1 MTRRVAPR
9 LVVGAQP
16 SDRSKRSSPRMM
28 TTDHPHRSPRFRVAM
43 TAAVMVLALSTCNP
57 GFGSDGQDLAKD
69 WESGLGAS
77 AERGNLPLD
86 PSLADDAEGVGW
98 SGQVSTPSPEP
109 QAEPIHLPPVQ
120 TQRPKLRLEGWTP
133 GPGRDVIAELMR
145 VEGVAF
151 ATTLMIGDVLIGEGP
166 AAVPVR
172 FAGVD
177 PEGFRVLT
185 PQVTADAVEVWHR
198 LNEGDAAFTHDAG
211 HRLKLPL
218 GVRVPAAQG
227 QTVRVGAYASN
238 GVPPVADAI
247 VSHRTARA
255 LGLPPA
261 NAVLLSLQ
269 PGAHPDAVAKRVR
282 QVTGL
287 EPQVLQDPQTRR
299 AFLSGASARKAF
311 QPFSYIDNGDGMIQ
325 IDQGWVRRNIVYAKV
340 PIFRGSVLC
349 HRLMIDQ
356 LRGALQEVAD
366 KGLAHLIDPTQYGG
380 CWVPR
385 HIDFNPSRPLSMHA
399 WGIAV
404 DFNVSTNGLGQVP
417 QMDRRIV
424 QIFEKWGF
432 AWGGH
437 WKRPDGMHFEL
448 AALMGSSPQG

>member
-1 MTRRVAPR
+1 
-9 LVVGAQP
+9 
-16 SDRSKRSSPRMM
+16 MM
-28 TTDHPHRSPRFRVAM
+28 TTDHSHRSTRFRVAM
-43 TAAVMVLALSTCNP
+43 MVATVGLVMSTCNP
-57 GFGSDGQDLAKD
+57 GFGSNEQGLAKE
-69 WESGLGAS
+69 WEEGVGAS

-98 SGQVSTPSPEP
+98 TGQVTTPSPAP
-109 QAEPIHLPPVQ
+109 HAEPIDLPPVQ
-120 TQRPKLRLEGWTP
+120 TQRPKLRLDGWAP
-133 GPGRDVIAELMR
+133 GPGRDTVAELMG

-151 ATTLMIGDVLIGEGP
+151 ATTLMLGDVRLGEG
-166 AAVPVR
+166 ADAVAIRV
-172 FAGVD
+172 AGVD

-218 GVRVPAAQG
+218 GVRVPASG
-227 QTVRVGAYASN
+227 TSLRVGAYASN

-255 LGLPPA
+255 LGIPAA
-261 NAVLLSLQ
+261 NAVLLSVE
-269 PGAHPDAVAKRVR
+269 PGAKPEAVAKRVQ
-282 QVTGL
+282 QVTGIEPDVL
-287 EPQVLQDPQTRR
+287 EDPQTRR

-340 PIFRGSVLC
+340 PIFRGHVLC

-356 LRGALQEVAD
+356 LRGALQEVVD
-366 KGLAHLIDPTQYGG
+366 QGLAHLIDPTQYGG

-385 HIDFNPSRPLSMHA
+385 HIDFNPSKPLSMHA

-424 QIFEKWGF
+424 AIFEKWGF

-448 AALMGSSPQG
+448 AALMDASPQG